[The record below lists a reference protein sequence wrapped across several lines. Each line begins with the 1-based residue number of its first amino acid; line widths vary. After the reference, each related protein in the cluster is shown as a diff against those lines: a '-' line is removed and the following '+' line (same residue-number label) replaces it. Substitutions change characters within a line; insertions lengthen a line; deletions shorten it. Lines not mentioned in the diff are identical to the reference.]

1 MGLLC
6 VKMTKYIESTLTPI
20 YILLKVHYNT
30 QLNIVI
36 MWLFRAST
44 LNINFFL
51 IFSNFNKDINL
62 FFLKEILGPNT
73 LGWPHKKNYITKV
86 QNHTYKWKNQKGN
99 RIIRKKK
106 LYGWHI
112 YYV

>member
-1 MGLLC
+1 MLKMGLLC

-51 IFSNFNKDINL
+51 FFSNFNKDINL

-73 LGWPHKKNYITKV
+73 LGWPK
-86 QNHTYKWKNQKGN
+86 
-99 RIIRKKK
+99 KKK
-106 LYGWHI
+106 LY
-112 YYV
+112 YESPKSYL